1 MDAST
6 FFRCERYGSGRHDWR
21 LVLKG
26 VRTTDARMFGTRQ
39 RRRSRDDLLNAIPTG
54 KLLALGT
61 TWTGDLKPLTD
72 ATIAALTPIVSGF
85 TLGRTLHAQNAGAVL
100 DLGLRWLGQL
110 RSKLTDAVAS
120 NRAPGPED
128 TDVGELM
135 CEVAQLEQLMAQP
148 PQNFAG
154 IQDGFRRLRAA
165 RDALTPRRT
174 HDASGMAGRDRRIGG
189 FSRPITGEQ
198 LNRQNAAFWAAQP
211 SPAATQDASAGQG
224 GRLRDALHAVGTAKT
239 PTERGEALNV
249 LNREFWAG
257 R

>member
-1 MDAST
+1 MDASNV
-6 FFRCERYGSGRHDWR
+6 FDCERYGSGRHDWR

-26 VRTTDARMFGTRQ
+26 VRTTDARMFGRRQ
-39 RRRSRDDLLNAIPTG
+39 RRTGDDLLSPIPLG
-54 KLLALGT
+54 KQLALGT
-61 TWTGDLKPLTD
+61 VWTGNLKPLTD
-72 ATIAALTPIVSGF
+72 STIEALAPIISGF

-110 RSKLTDAVAS
+110 HSRLSDAVAS

-135 CEVAQLEQLMAQP
+135 REVAQLEQLMAQP

-154 IQDGFRRLRAA
+154 IQDGFRRLVRA

-189 FSRPITGEQ
+189 FSRPISGEQ

-211 SPAATQDASAGQG
+211 SPAATQDASAGQA
-224 GRLRDALHAVGTAKT
+224 GRVRDALHAVGTAKT
-239 PTERGEALNV
+239 STERGEAINRAH
-249 LNREFWAG
+249 REFWST